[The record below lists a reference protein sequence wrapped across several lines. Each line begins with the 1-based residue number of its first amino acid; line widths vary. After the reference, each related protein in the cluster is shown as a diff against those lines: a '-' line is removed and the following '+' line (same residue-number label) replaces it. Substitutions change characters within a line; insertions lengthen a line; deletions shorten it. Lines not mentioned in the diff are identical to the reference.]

1 MRKPLLISMLLL
13 HVLGNTELAQLLS
26 MHKIYQHYQLHLLMN
41 PREGFVDYISEHYL
55 GDDGITADDAM
66 DHELPFKNLIHQ
78 SILPATTPP
87 LSFSYSIQSC
97 LIENDRYPSA
107 IPASIISPYKDS
119 LLRPPA
125 AMA

>member
-13 HVLGNTELAQLLS
+13 HILGNTELCQLLS

-55 GDDGITADDAM
+55 GDDGITADDAL

-78 SILPATTPP
+78 SNLPATPP
-87 LSFSYSIQSC
+87 PMVFSTTRHSSLLNSIPF
-97 LIENDRYPSA
+97 PSGMPEA
-107 IPASIISPYKDS
+107 ILSPYKDS

>member
-13 HVLGNTELAQLLS
+13 HILGNTELCQLLS

-55 GDDGITADDAM
+55 GDDGITADDAL

-78 SILPATTPP
+78 SNLPATPP
-87 LSFSYSIQSC
+87 PMVFSTTRHSSLLNSIPFP
-97 LIENDRYPSA
+97 LGMPEA
-107 IPASIISPYKDS
+107 ILSPYKDS